1 MLTGRRPIAAPPGA
15 PSSNEGLR
23 SNAALRSRSILP
35 PAAGAL
41 VAFIVGGCASLHS
54 PGSDEASLPQGDTGR
69 PHFELLA
76 DELPLGR
83 WTEGVEA
90 ADVDRDGDMDLFFA
104 DGPAFVRPG
113 PKQQNQLVV
122 NRMDEPAADFSN
134 ESVLRLGKHG
144 SHSKMVITGDVD
156 GDGWIDA
163 LFCNAFNTDPPSLY
177 HNRAA
182 AQPGYFDLE
191 SAERGFTEAYNSGSG
206 QFGDVDDDGD
216 LDLVLCDS
224 GENLL
229 YGDGGVPHLFLN
241 DGDGRFAERADL
253 LPLPVKNAHVDVQF
267 ADLDGDFDLD
277 LIIPCRAEREGP
289 FHYVARNDGSGR
301 FEDVSDRLCNGSK
314 NVYEIEVGDLD
325 GDSDLDLFFVSLSDY
340 SEGAVEN
347 VGAPGDFRFEARGT
361 VGELDDNELALFD
374 WDVDGDYDVVVGSLA
389 GVEKWLRNDGNFVFT
404 AVEPLVPGL
413 EDPTMDLTV
422 VDLDGDGRYDL
433 VTAQGEGD
441 PRQFRNRVYM
451 GRGLRDTRAPVV
463 EAVEETGLRLD
474 SERSEWVAHLRVRD
488 QVSDDG
494 HDWVTAAATYRFGR
508 GERRAAQVTR
518 MGGNLWRVAVPV
530 TDEEGTDRTPACE
543 VMFTDAAGNSTSVR
557 FRHEGISSGD

>member
-1 MLTGRRPIAAPPGA
+1 MLTGRRPTAAPT
-15 PSSNEGLR
+15 SSHHL
-23 SNAALRSRSILP
+23 NADLRSRSILP
-35 PAAGAL
+35 PVAGAL
-41 VAFIVGGCASLHS
+41 VALVAGGCVSSSSSDANSASV
-54 PGSDEASLPQGDTGR
+54 PPAERGR

-76 DELPLGR
+76 DELPLDR

-113 PKQQNQLVV
+113 PKQQNQLVI
-122 NRMDEPAADFSN
+122 NRMDEAAAAFSN
-134 ESVLRLGKHG
+134 ESVLRLGQHA
-144 SHSKMVITGDVD
+144 SHAKMVITGDVD

-163 LFCNAFNTDPPSLY
+163 LFCNAFNTDPPSLF
-177 HNRAA
+177 HNRGAVE
-182 AQPGYFDLE
+182 PGYFDLE

-229 YGDGGVPHLFLN
+229 FGEGGVPHLFLN
-241 DGDGRFAERADL
+241 AGDGRFTERADL
-253 LPLPVKNAHVDVQF
+253 LPLPAKNAHVDVQF

-289 FHYVARNDGSGR
+289 YHYVARNDGSGR
-301 FEDVSDRLCNGSK
+301 FEDVSELLCNGSK
-314 NVYEIEVGDLD
+314 NVYEIEIGDLD
-325 GDSDLDLFFVSLSDY
+325 DDSDLDLFFVSLDDY
-340 SEGAVEN
+340 SEGAAEN
-347 VGAPGDFRFEARGT
+347 VGGPGEFRFEARGT

-404 AVEPLVPGL
+404 AVEPIVPGL

-441 PRQFRNRVYM
+441 PSQFRNRVYM
-451 GRGLRDTRAPVV
+451 GRGLRDTRAPVI
-463 EAVEETGLRLD
+463 EAVQAGGASYRRASD
-474 SERSEWVAHLRVRD
+474 EWVAHVRVRD

-494 HDWVTAAATYRFGR
+494 NDWVTAAGTYRFAG
-508 GERRAAQVTR
+508 GERGAARVTR
-518 MGGNLWRVAVPV
+518 MGGGLWRLAVPGSRA
-530 TDEEGTDRTPACE
+530 EGAGPGPRVD
-543 VMFTDAAGNSTSVR
+543 VVFTDAAGNRTSVR
-557 FRHEGISSGD
+557 LASEGISSGD